1 MEDLVENKVRDNES
15 RFIVKIKDNNTNE
28 EYEKWITTKDIN
40 KEMNEFTASNPNTSW
55 KLVYEYKGD
64 GV

>member
-1 MEDLVENKVRDNES
+1 MEDLVEHKVRKLPS
-15 RFIVKIKDNNTNE
+15 KFIVKIKDNNTNE
-28 EYEKWITTKDIN
+28 EYEKWITTKDIH

-55 KLVYEYKGD
+55 ELVYEYKGD

>member
-1 MEDLVENKVRDNES
+1 MEDLVEHKVRDNES

>member
-1 MEDLVENKVRDNES
+1 MEDLVEHKVRDNES

-28 EYEKWITTKDIN
+28 EYEKWITTKDIH

-55 KLVYEYKGD
+55 EIIYEYRND
-64 GV
+64 RI

>member
-1 MEDLVENKVRDNES
+1 MEDLVEHKVRDNES

-55 KLVYEYKGD
+55 ELVYEYKGD